1 MTQSEPNAHR
11 NGAEAAMLNALF
23 SQSPVG
29 LHLLDRELRVVR
41 VNTAAPGMRDVSP
54 QEIVGRRF
62 DEVYGLADADEVL
75 ALVRGVLD
83 GGGPVVGHL
92 VRRHGPGDPDREHFN
107 EVSVFRLEAPS
118 GEVLGIAMA
127 VVEVTAREEG
137 RAREVLL
144 EMTREHVG
152 RTLDVLETCQEL
164 VDVLVP
170 RVADIAVVEVVDAVL
185 RGDHPPLAP
194 LPPDVPLRRA
204 AFRSAAGG
212 TGNGTGTGAGADAPQ
227 AHPLGDVR
235 ALPGPTP
242 YTQALSD
249 LRPRAVASLDEDL
262 PWLAA
267 DPARA
272 RAIRAAGAH
281 TLITAPLTV
290 RDTVLGLISL
300 YRTRQGEPYDEDDVS
315 LLLQV
320 ADHTALS
327 IDNARRYTR
336 EHTIAATVQRQLLP
350 RRPSSHPALE
360 TTPLLLPPDSGGQWY
375 DTIPLSGAR
384 TGLAVGGVVGRGLH
398 AAAVMGQLR
407 TVVRSLA
414 AFDVEPDELLARL
427 NDTATF
433 LAAERA
439 TLPTADPLHRQ
450 ALAARFAYA
459 VYDPLTL
466 TCTVAG
472 AGSPSLVVVHADG
485 STEVRN
491 VPAGS
496 LLGSEDKT
504 PFAATAFTVPEGS
517 LLILCDTPLPALVAS
532 GDADA
537 LRRPAEQHRGRP
549 LEDLRDDVLYA
560 LAGTAEPG
568 PTALLLA
575 RTHPFPADR
584 VGVWRLPDTPT
595 VVATA
600 RGLVRD
606 RLADW
611 GVERETAHDTEL
623 IVSELVTNAVRYGSP
638 PLELRVIND
647 RALTCEVR
655 DGSAS
660 TPRLRHA
667 SVADEGG
674 RGLFIVAQLA
684 QAWGTRYTPEGKIIW
699 TEQNPPP
706 G

>member
-1 MTQSEPNAHR
+1 MAHSEPTAPLD
-11 NGAEAAMLNALF
+11 GPGAAMLDALF
-23 SQSPVG
+23 SQSLVG
-29 LHLLDRELRVVR
+29 LHLLDTDLRVVR
-41 VNTAAPGMRDVSP
+41 VNTATPAMRDVP
-54 QEIVGRRF
+54 VEDVVGHRV
-62 DEVYGLADADEVL
+62 DEVYGLLDADEVL

-83 GGGPVVGHL
+83 SGVPLVAHVVRAHRRSDPGHQ
-92 VRRHGPGDPDREHFN
+92 HFH
-107 EVSVFRLEAPS
+107 EISVFRLETPS
-118 GEVLGIAMA
+118 GDVLGLAVA
-127 VVEVTAREEG
+127 VVEVTEREES
-137 RAREVLL
+137 RAREVVL
-144 EMTREHVG
+144 EMTRERVG

-170 RVADIAVVEVVDAVL
+170 RVADIAVVEVVDALL
-185 RGDHPPLAP
+185 RGDEPPLAP
-194 LPPDVPLRRA
+194 LPRDVPLRRA
-204 AFRSAAGG
+204 AFRAGTDDSG
-212 TGNGTGTGAGADAPQ
+212 TDADAPQ

-249 LRPRAVASLDEDL
+249 LRPRAVASLNDGL

-267 DPARA
+267 DPDRA

-300 YRTRQGEPYDEDDVS
+300 YRTRQAEPYDEDDIS

-350 RRPSSHPALE
+350 RRPASHPALE
-360 TTPLLLPPDSGGQWY
+360 TTHLLLPPDSGGQWY

-384 TGLAVGGVVGRGLH
+384 TGLAVGGVLGRGLH

-433 LAAERA
+433 LASERA

-485 STEVRN
+485 STEVRD

-496 LLGSEDKT
+496 LLGSDDKT

-517 LLILCDTPLPALVAS
+517 LLVLSDTPLPALGPS
-532 GDADA
+532 GDPGG
-537 LRRPAEQHRGRP
+537 LRRLAEHPDRA

-560 LAGTAEPG
+560 LAAGTEPG
-568 PTALLLA
+568 PTALLLI
-575 RTHPFPADR
+575 RTRPFPADR
-584 VGVWRLPDTPT
+584 VGVWQLPDDPT

-600 RGLVRD
+600 RRLVRD
-606 RLADW
+606 RLAAW
-611 GVERETAHDTEL
+611 GVERETAYDTEL
-623 IVSELVTNAVRYGSP
+623 IVSELVTNAVRYGRP

-667 SVADEGG
+667 SVVDEGG

-699 TEQNPPP
+699 TEQSPPS

>member
-1 MTQSEPNAHR
+1 MAHSEPTAPLD
-11 NGAEAAMLNALF
+11 GPGAAMLDALF
-23 SQSPVG
+23 SQSLVG
-29 LHLLDRELRVVR
+29 LHLLDTELRVVR
-41 VNTAAPGMRDVSP
+41 VNTATPAMRDVP
-54 QEIVGRRF
+54 VEDVVGHRV
-62 DEVYGLADADEVL
+62 DEVYGLLDADEVL

-83 GGGPVVGHL
+83 SGVPLVAHVVRAH
-92 VRRHGPGDPDREHFN
+92 RRGDPGHQHFH
-107 EVSVFRLEAPS
+107 EISVFRLETPS
-118 GEVLGIAMA
+118 GDVLGLAVA
-127 VVEVTAREEG
+127 VVEVTEREES
-137 RAREVLL
+137 RAREVVL
-144 EMTREHVG
+144 EMTRERVG
-152 RTLDVLETCQEL
+152 RTLDVLETCHEL

-170 RVADIAVVEVVDAVL
+170 RVADIAVVEVVDALL
-185 RGDHPPLAP
+185 RGDEPPLAP
-194 LPPDVPLRRA
+194 LPRDVPLRRA
-204 AFRSAAGG
+204 AFRSG
-212 TGNGTGTGAGADAPQ
+212 TYDSGTDADADAPQ

-249 LRPRAVASLDEDL
+249 LRPRAVASLNDDL

-300 YRTRQGEPYDEDDVS
+300 YRTRQAEPYDEDDVS

-350 RRPSSHPALE
+350 RRPASHPALE
-360 TTPLLLPPDSGGQWY
+360 TTHLLLPPDSGGQWY

-384 TGLAVGGVVGRGLH
+384 TGLAVGGVLGRGLH

-433 LAAERA
+433 LASERA

-485 STEVRN
+485 STEVRD

-496 LLGSEDKT
+496 LLGSADKT

-517 LLILCDTPLPALVAS
+517 LLVLSDTPLPALGPS
-532 GDADA
+532 GDPGA
-537 LRRPAEQHRGRP
+537 LRRLAEHPDRA

-560 LAGTAEPG
+560 LAAGTEPG
-568 PTALLLA
+568 PTALLLI
-575 RTHPFPADR
+575 RTRPFPADR
-584 VGVWRLPDTPT
+584 VGVWQLPDDPT

-600 RGLVRD
+600 RRLVRD
-606 RLADW
+606 RLAAW
-611 GVERETAHDTEL
+611 GVERETAYDTEL
-623 IVSELVTNAVRYGSP
+623 IVSELVTNAVRYGRP

-667 SVADEGG
+667 SVVDEGG

-699 TEQNPPP
+699 TEQRPPS

>member
-92 VRRHGPGDPDREHFN
+92 VRRHGPGDPEREHFN

-194 LPPDVPLRRA
+194 LPRDVPLRRA
-204 AFRSAAGG
+204 AFRSTAGG
-212 TGNGTGTGAGADAPQ
+212 TGTDAGTGTGTDAPQ

-549 LEDLRDDVLYA
+549 LEDLRDDILYA

>member
-1 MTQSEPNAHR
+1 MAHSEPTAPLD
-11 NGAEAAMLNALF
+11 GPGAAMMDALF
-23 SQSPVG
+23 NQSRVG
-29 LHLLDRELRVVR
+29 LHLLDTDLRVVR
-41 VNTAAPGMRDVSP
+41 VNAATPAMRDVRV
-54 QEIVGRRF
+54 EDVVGHRL
-62 DEVYGLADADEVL
+62 DEVYGLFDADEVL

-83 GGGPVVGHL
+83 SGVPLVGHV
-92 VRRHGPGDPDREHFN
+92 VRAHRRSDPGREHFH

-118 GEVLGIAMA
+118 GDVLGLAVA
-127 VVEVTAREEG
+127 VVEVTQREKG
-137 RAREVLL
+137 RAREEVLDV
-144 EMTREHVG
+144 TREHVG

-164 VDVLVP
+164 VDALVP
-170 RVADIAVVEVVDAVL
+170 RVADIAVVEVVDALL
-185 RGDHPPLAP
+185 RGDEPPLAP
-194 LPPDVPLRRA
+194 LPRDVPLRRA
-204 AFRSAAGG
+204 AFRSEAGG
-212 TGNGTGTGAGADAPQ
+212 SGSGSGADAPQ

-249 LRPRAVASLDEDL
+249 LRPRAVASLDDDL

-300 YRTRQGEPYDEDDVS
+300 YRTRQTEPYDEDDVG

-350 RRPSSHPALE
+350 RRPASHPALE
-360 TTPLLLPPDSGGQWY
+360 TTQLLLPPDSGGQWY

-384 TGLAVGGVVGRGLH
+384 TALAVGGVLGRGLH

-407 TVVRSLA
+407 TVVRSLS

-433 LAAERA
+433 LASERA

-485 STEVRN
+485 STEVRD

-496 LLGSEDKT
+496 LLGSDDKM

-517 LLILCDTPLPALVAS
+517 LLILSDSPVPALGPS
-532 GDADA
+532 GDPDA
-537 LRRPAEQHRGRP
+537 VRRLAEHPGRP

-560 LAGTAEPG
+560 LAAGTEPG
-568 PTALLLA
+568 PTALLLI
-575 RTHPFPADR
+575 RTRPFPADR
-584 VGVWRLPDTPT
+584 VGVWQLPDDPT

-600 RGLVRD
+600 RHLVRD

-611 GVERETAHDTEL
+611 GVERETAYDTEL

-667 SVADEGG
+667 SVVDEGG

-684 QAWGTRYTPEGKIIW
+684 EAWGTRYTPEGKIIW
-699 TEQNPPP
+699 TEQSPPSD
-706 G
+706 